1 MLSVCFR
8 CDQSAPGN
16 SLSATILKK
25 GGGGAQEEIGNVR
38 WSLFTCS
45 LLKTS
50 LNNLNLNKVTVERDR
65 PNQFLAFYFLP
76 PRLLQRLSFH
86 NGFTIGNGIEGRG
99 LSFTWWQDLFY
110 RSWML
115 EELSPVFFLFLKNTR
130 LAWGCQSV

>member
-1 MLSVCFR
+1 MLCVCFR

-25 GGGGAQEEIGNVR
+25 GGTRRDWKGPL
-38 WSLFTCS
+38 SLFTYS
-45 LLKTS
+45 LVKTS
-50 LNNLNLNKVTVERDR
+50 LNNLSLNKVTVERER

-76 PRLLQRLSFH
+76 RRLLQWLSFH

-99 LSFTWWQDLFY
+99 LSFSWWHDLLY
-110 RSWML
+110 RGWML

>member
-25 GGGGAQEEIGNVR
+25 GDGAQEEIGNVR

-45 LLKTS
+45 LVKTS

-86 NGFTIGNGIEGRG
+86 DGFTIGNGMEGRG